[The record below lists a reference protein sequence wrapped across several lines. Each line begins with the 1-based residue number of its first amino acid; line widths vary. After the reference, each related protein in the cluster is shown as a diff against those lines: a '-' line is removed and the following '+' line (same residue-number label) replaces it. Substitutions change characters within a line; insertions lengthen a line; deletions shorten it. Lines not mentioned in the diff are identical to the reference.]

1 MTTPRRATAFAPAST
16 SNLAIGFDILGHP
29 VGPAGDRVTV
39 TRRDQPGVVIG
50 AVSGCAGP
58 LPTDPAANTAGA
70 AILRLLADHAPELGV
85 EVSIEKGIP
94 LGSGIGG
101 SAASAVAAVVAA
113 NALLPRPLAREA
125 LFPYALAGEF
135 IASGAVHGDNVAP
148 SLFGGLVLVRSAE
161 PADVVRLPAPPAL
174 RCVMVLPR
182 QRLDTRAARAVLPP
196 AIPLHDVIVQ
206 SANLA
211 GVVAGCFSGDLAL
224 IGRSMRDVV
233 IEPHRS
239 VLIPGFDAVKEGAM
253 DAGALGC
260 SISGAGP
267 SVFAWCDGDEAAH
280 RIRAAMLA
288 GFESAG
294 VTAEGWTCQPGGP
307 GARLEAVGESTKEEQ
322 HSRRAAESQGN
333 GA

>member
-1 MTTPRRATAFAPAST
+1 MTAPPSVRRRSATAFAPAST
-16 SNLAIGFDILGHP
+16 SNLAVGFDILGHP

-39 TRRDQPGVVIG
+39 TRTGAPGVVIG

-58 LPTDPAANTAGA
+58 LPTDATANTAGFA
-70 AILRLLADHAPELGV
+70 VMRLLADHAPELGV

-113 NALLPRPLAREA
+113 NALLPEPLPLEA
-125 LFPYALAGEF
+125 LFPYALAGES

-161 PADVVRLPAPPAL
+161 PADVVRLPAPPSL

-196 AIPLHDVIVQ
+196 AIPLRDVIVQ
-206 SANLA
+206 TANLA
-211 GVVAGCFSGDLAL
+211 GVIAGCFSGDLAL

-233 IEPHRS
+233 VEPHRAA
-239 VLIPGFDAVKEGAM
+239 LIPGFAAVKAAAM

-267 SVFAWCDGDEAAH
+267 SVFAWCGGDEVAQ
-280 RIRAAMLA
+280 RVQRAMIA
-288 GFESAG
+288 GFKAAG
-294 VTAEGWTCQPGGP
+294 VESEGWTCEAGGP
-307 GARLEAVGESTKEEQ
+307 GARVEAVE
-322 HSRRAAESQGN
+322 
-333 GA
+333 